1 MPTDVM
7 AAAEAYAARE
17 MAGDNSAH
25 DWWHVARVRALAI
38 RLAAAEGADR
48 TVVELAALL
57 HDVADWK
64 VSGSETAGAEAAYD
78 WLTAQGVDPAMRDH
92 VVAIVAGVSFKGSGA
107 TDVPLSLEGRC
118 VRDADRLD
126 AIGAI
131 GIARVFAYGAH
142 IDQPLHDPD
151 QPPQLDLTGSAYRVN
166 RTSSINHFHE
176 KLLLL
181 RDRMTTATGRR
192 VAANRHEVML
202 RYLADFAA
210 EWDAV
215 DGDWS

>member
-1 MPTDVM
+1 MSTDVI
-7 AAAEAYAARE
+7 AATEDYVARE

-25 DWWHVARVRALAI
+25 DWWHVARVRAMAL
-38 RLAAAEGADR
+38 RLADAEGANR

-57 HDVADWK
+57 HDVADFK
-64 VSGSETAGAEAAYD
+64 VSGSETAGAEAAQE
-78 WLTAQGVDPAMRDH
+78 WLTGQDVEAAVRHH

-107 TDVPLSLEGRC
+107 ADAPLSLEGQC

-131 GIARVFAYGAH
+131 GIARAFAYGGH

-151 QPPQLDLTGSAYRVN
+151 QPPQLDLTGSTYRAN
-166 RTSSINHFHE
+166 RTSTVNHFHE

-181 RDRMTTATGRR
+181 RDRMTTAAGRQL
-192 VAANRHEVML
+192 AEHRHEVMQ

-210 EWDAV
+210 EWEAA
-215 DGDWS
+215 DG

>member
-1 MPTDVM
+1 MSTDVM
-7 AAAEAYAARE
+7 TATEDFVARE

-25 DWWHVARVRALAI
+25 DWWHVARVRALAL

-64 VSGSETAGAEAAYD
+64 VSGSETAGAEAAQD
-78 WLTAQGVDPAMRDH
+78 WLSRQGVDPEVRDH
-92 VVAIVAGVSFKGSGA
+92 VVAIVAGVSFKGPGSPDA
-107 TDVPLSLEGRC
+107 PLSLEGQC

-131 GIARVFAYGAH
+131 GIARAFAYGGH
-142 IDQPLHDPD
+142 IGQPLHDPD
-151 QPPQLDLTGSAYRVN
+151 QPPRLDLAGSAYRTI
-166 RTSSINHFHE
+166 RTSTVNHFHE

-181 RDRMTTATGRR
+181 RERMTTSAGRR
-192 VAANRHEVML
+192 LAEHRHQVTQ

-210 EWDAV
+210 EWEAV
-215 DGDWS
+215 DGP